1 MSDDLIKVLRMDE
14 SAQVRQDCGEQRV
27 SSREARSAAT
37 NILYSIPQVQCTK
50 TSKILNI

>member
-27 SSREARSAAT
+27 SSREARSAETPYHRYRAQ
-37 NILYSIPQVQCTK
+37 QVK
-50 TSKILNI
+50 Y

>member
-27 SSREARSAAT
+27 SSRRARSAAT
-37 NILYSIPQVQCTK
+37 NIVYSIPQVQGT